1 MRLREMHVPQS
12 RKRTGRRCLAKPR
25 VVLVKGADKRLAPSC
40 HSHVRTHT
48 RRTHPQEHQ
57 RQARLRLRG
66 LFSLSLFLCSLI
78 FLFWTSFSISL
89 GINMKALIVMSSS
102 KDWSFN
108 QILANFW
115 SFLSISAFVSII
127 FYNFAIKQQ

>member
-1 MRLREMHVPQS
+1 MFF
-12 RKRTGRRCLAKPR
+12 AW
-25 VVLVKGADKRLAPSC
+25 
-40 HSHVRTHT
+40 
-48 RRTHPQEHQ
+48 
-57 RQARLRLRG
+57 
-66 LFSLSLFLCSLI
+66 SLLYGCPHACLCSLACPRTLWGWVPEPVLELIAVVSELLSELLSELFSEQIHPPPNSHCLHIWMRFPRRKPYGCQSFQKI
-78 FLFWTSFSISL
+78 FQIHIIISI
-89 GINMKALIVMSSS
+89 NIVMSSS